1 MRHRHFTGL
10 LVAVVLASCIAPLS
24 SASATAAT
32 PRAEFKTVS
41 ESFIGSPVSDGERWV
56 AFMPNETTVRVLDT
70 ATGASYDTALPIPC
84 AQPAGL
90 MAVGGGQ
97 ALFDCGSA
105 PDNWYWWGRP
115 LLLDLTTH
123 EWHEPPGVAEAL
135 RHMGND
141 SEMGG
146 ISLYRVG
153 SHWIAGAATGYHEYT
168 ALFVD
173 WRTGKFADQEDE
185 GTVPDLDATDLNVTL
200 CKPLRRNRN
209 KTFVG
214 AYEYEAPYG
223 LGVQPLRL
231 GRCGTSHDI
240 RLGGSGWQ
248 THDSQLGSG
257 YVTWRQRSAVRVY
270 LPDCGVRF
278 SWPLTDGWSVVHTA
292 DSLFLD
298 RSLDGDRQRLDR
310 LPTPSCPP
318 LTRPRVVTVERG
330 SDRRAADL
338 TSARWPQRL
347 QQTHTIA
354 YLPLQ
359 HTHARA
365 LAVHAG
371 DEVKVA
377 VSVGTTTTRWRIG
390 GGPWQRAV
398 WRGGRWTFCVPAS
411 SGPVL
416 TLGIRSITGA
426 TARYTVP
433 LR

>member
-10 LVAVVLASCIAPLS
+10 LVAAAFASYIAPLS
-24 SASATAAT
+24 SASATVVT
-32 PRAEFKTVS
+32 PRAEFETVS
-41 ESFIGSPVSDGERWV
+41 ESLVGSPASDGERWV
-56 AFMPNETTVRVLDT
+56 AFMPNETTVHVLDT
-70 ATGASYDTALPIPC
+70 ATDASYDTALPIPC
-84 AQPAGL
+84 TQPAGL

-115 LLLDLTTH
+115 LLLDLTTR

-146 ISLYRVG
+146 ISLYRAG
-153 SHWIAGAATGYHEYT
+153 AHWIAGAATGYHEYQ

-173 WRTGKFADQEDE
+173 WRTGKFADQQDE
-185 GTVPDLDATDLNVTL
+185 GTVPDLDATDLNVPL

-257 YVTWRQRSAVRVY
+257 YVTWRQHSAVRVY

-310 LPTPSCPP
+310 LTTPSCPP

-330 SDRRAADL
+330 PDRRAADL

-347 QQTHTIA
+347 QQTHSIA

-377 VSVGTTTTRWRIG
+377 VSVGTTATRWRIG
-390 GGPWQRAV
+390 SGSWQRAV
-398 WRGGRWTFCVPAS
+398 WRGGRWTFRVPTP